1 MEVYDV
7 TAVNLFTDESL
18 PVTFSVWDD
27 EEVDISC
34 LKVASSFCSLTASG
48 EHLFEVF
55 KILRD
60 QLLQDGWGL
69 LCYGAAVNAHAS
81 PMMSA
86 CDKVYMLTPFYQ
98 AKMEDVVCLFD
109 FYDVRSFVDSKAQ
122 EAFYNVW
129 GEQVRFHKLT
139 PFYHTAHPFSQW
151 HKVSF
156 SDGKYRFSS
165 AEQYM
170 MFQKAILFGDNQTA
184 MQILKTSNPRKQKQL
199 GREIQ
204 GFNQSTWDKE
214 KKSIVYKGNY
224 LKFTQNAELLE
235 ALLATQGTLL
245 VEASPTDKIWGV
257 GMGLDTPELY
267 IPSKWKGENLL
278 GFILT
283 QLREDILNKRAV

>member
-1 MEVYDV
+1 MEVYNV
-7 TAVNLFTDESL
+7 TAVNLFTNESL

-27 EEVDISC
+27 EEVDTSC

-69 LCYGAAVNAHAS
+69 LCYGAAVNAYVS

-129 GEQVRFHKLT
+129 GGARTFPQTHSLLSYSS
-139 PFYHTAHPFSQW
+139 PFLSMA
-151 HKVSF
+151 
-156 SDGKYRFSS
+156 
-165 AEQYM
+165 
-170 MFQKAILFGDNQTA
+170 
-184 MQILKTSNPRKQKQL
+184 
-199 GREIQ
+199 
-204 GFNQSTWDKE
+204 
-214 KKSIVYKGNY
+214 
-224 LKFTQNAELLE
+224 
-235 ALLATQGTLL
+235 
-245 VEASPTDKIWGV
+245 
-257 GMGLDTPELY
+257 
-267 IPSKWKGENLL
+267 
-278 GFILT
+278 
-283 QLREDILNKRAV
+283 